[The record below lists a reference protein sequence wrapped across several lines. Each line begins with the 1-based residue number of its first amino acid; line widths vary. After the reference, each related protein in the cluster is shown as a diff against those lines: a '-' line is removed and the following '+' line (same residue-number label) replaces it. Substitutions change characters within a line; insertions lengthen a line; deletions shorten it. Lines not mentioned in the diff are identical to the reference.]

1 MDIRLTQTVSTTGVL
16 TDPIYRVDSNI
27 SNVDLLW
34 NEENKTLGLVDYN
47 LNYNNLP
54 FQLYSQLVKKTFLT
68 YNGKAKDSNT
78 FIETVLTESNAA
90 FSTSNAADY
99 ANSNEWHYKPSEFQ
113 YPTEIKDL
121 TNPSDYSNQPYDVSQ
136 GFTVV
141 KQFLTNQGNIS
152 AGDPM
157 YTAFYRAP
165 QITSF
170 IPANVESNQIYTD
183 GWYTSY
189 IALVKTWTIFDPV
202 NNQPN
207 KGDILYYVDTNKF
220 YINTTGVSGAT
231 IDDPNDPTKQ
241 IPNPIDW
248 STSITFADWTALMKK
263 YLTVTT
269 SNNDPI
275 YFIES
280 QHLVTL
286 EINKAITKEVL
297 SQCDCCQSHSFK
309 PIHIADYQRL
319 LQKRLGAWKAFVDG
333 NYDNASCILESA
345 RQLCHK
351 CLYHKDE
358 CNTI

>member
-1 MDIRLTQTVSTTGVL
+1 MDIRLTQTVSTSGVL
-16 TDPIYRVDSNI
+16 IDPIYRVDSDI
-27 SNVDLLW
+27 SNIDLLW
-34 NEENKTLGLVDYN
+34 DETNKTLGLVDYN
-47 LNYNNLP
+47 LDYNDLP
-54 FQLYSQLVKKTFLT
+54 FQLYDELVKKTFLT
-68 YNGKAKDSNT
+68 YNGKAKDTSS
-78 FIETVLTESNAA
+78 FIETVLTESNSA
-90 FSTSNAADY
+90 FDPINAANY

-113 YPTEIKDL
+113 YPTTIRDL
-121 TNPSDYSNQPYDVSQ
+121 TDPSDYTDKPYDVSR

-141 KQFLTNQGNIS
+141 KQFLTAGGSIKP
-152 AGDPM
+152 GDPM

-170 IPANVESNQIYTD
+170 IPANVESNKIYTD

-189 IALVKTWTIFDPV
+189 IALVKTWAIFDPV
-202 NNQPN
+202 ANGVS
-207 KGDILYYVDTNKF
+207 KGDILYYKDTSKF
-220 YINTTGVSGAT
+220 YISTTGVGSAT
-231 IDDPNDPTKQ
+231 IPDPADPTKQ
-241 IPNPIDW
+241 IPNPLDW

-263 YLTVTT
+263 YLTSIASV
-269 SNNDPI
+269 NDPI

-297 SQCDCCQSHSFK
+297 TQCYSCQTHSFK
-309 PIHIADYQRL
+309 PHHIADYQRL

-345 RQLCHK
+345 RKLCHN
-351 CLYHKDE
+351 CLYHKNE